1 MSARSKA
8 RKRAMDLLFAA
19 DLTERPV
26 VDVLEEERERALL
39 EPEREGSWRYAQ
51 EIVNGILDHAYE
63 IDDAISSRARDW
75 TIERMPRL
83 DRAILRI
90 GVWEIRYNDDVPAAV
105 AINEAV
111 ELAKQYSTDDSARF
125 VNGVLGRIAEQ

>member
-1 MSARSKA
+1 
-8 RKRAMDLLFAA
+8 MDLLFQA

-26 VDVLEEERERALL
+26 VEVLEEERQRALH
-39 EPEREGSWRYAQ
+39 EPDRESSWRYAQ
-51 EIVNGILDHAYE
+51 EIVNGVLDHAPS
-63 IDDAISSRARDW
+63 IDDAISSRAHDW
-75 TIERMPRL
+75 TLDRMPRL

-90 GVWEIRYNDDVPAAV
+90 GVWEIRYNDEVPAAV

-125 VNGVLGRIAEQ
+125 VNGVLARIAEQ